1 MSELS
6 YLEKLL
12 DGVEVE
18 WLPLAKV
25 CRLINGRAYKQEE
38 LLSKGKYPVL
48 RVGNFFTN
56 QNWYYSDLELDQ
68 DKYCDN
74 GDLLYAWSASFGPR
88 IWHGG
93 KSIYHYHI
101 WKVVPDS
108 NLICK
113 QFLYYLLQ
121 WDTKALKDAHST
133 GSTMMHIS
141 KTTIEKRLVPI
152 PCPDNPEKSLAIQS
166 EIVRILDKF
175 TALTAELT
183 AELNMRKKQYNYYRD
198 QLLRFK
204 EGEVEW
210 RNLGDTSLFE
220 IANNGRKP
228 VKASLRIAGETPY
241 YGANNIQDYVDGYTH
256 DGEYVLIAED
266 GSASLENYSI
276 QYATGKFWA
285 NNHVHVVRGKER
297 VHSRFLYHYLCIV
310 NFLPFLTGGGRAK
323 LTKGQLI
330 EIPVPIP
337 CPDNPEKSLA
347 IQSEIVRILDTF
359 TALTAEL
366 SAELNMRKKQYNY
379 YRDQLLSFKEG
390 EVEWKTLGEIGHF
403 TRGKRFVKTDMLSEG
418 YPCIHYGEMYTYY
431 NVWTNKTKSFV
442 SQELASKL
450 RVSEYVDVIIVAAGE
465 TIEDIGKGT
474 AWLGKSNVVFHD
486 ACFSYRCLLNPKYI
500 AYFTRT
506 KIFHDQIKK
515 HISSGKIS
523 AINANGLSKVK
534 IPMLSAKEQ
543 ARIVEILDK
552 FDTLTNS
559 ITEGLPREIELRQ
572 KQYEYYRDMLFSF
585 PKPEVAEA

>member
-1 MSELS
+1 MSEMS

-12 DGVEVE
+12 DGV
-18 WLPLAKV
+18 
-25 CRLINGRAYKQEE
+25 
-38 LLSKGKYPVL
+38 
-48 RVGNFFTN
+48 
-56 QNWYYSDLELDQ
+56 
-68 DKYCDN
+68 
-74 GDLLYAWSASFGPR
+74 
-88 IWHGG
+88 
-93 KSIYHYHI
+93 
-101 WKVVPDS
+101 
-108 NLICK
+108 
-113 QFLYYLLQ
+113 
-121 WDTKALKDAHST
+121 
-133 GSTMMHIS
+133 
-141 KTTIEKRLVPI
+141 
-152 PCPDNPEKSLAIQS
+152 
-166 EIVRILDKF
+166 
-175 TALTAELT
+175 
-183 AELNMRKKQYNYYRD
+183 
-198 QLLRFK
+198 
-204 EGEVEW
+204 EVEW

-297 VHSRFLYHYLCIV
+297 VHTRFLYHYLCIV

-347 IQSEIVRILDTF
+347 IQSEIVRILDKF

-366 SAELNMRKKQYNY
+366 TAELNMRKKQYNY

-390 EVEWKTLGEIGHF
+390 EVEWKTLGEVAVIGTGNHDTQDAIEHGKYIF
-403 TRGKRFVKTDMLSEG
+403 YARGREPLKLNVFDFDETAIITAGDGAGVGKVFHYAKGKYALHQRAYRIVPNAFMNPRFV
-418 YPCIHYGEMYTYY
+418 YHYIT
-431 NVWTNKTKSFV
+431 
-442 SQELASKL
+442 
-450 RVSEYVDVIIVAAGE
+450 
-465 TIEDIGKGT
+465 
-474 AWLGKSNVVFHD
+474 
-486 ACFSYRCLLNPKYI
+486 
-500 AYFTRT
+500 AYFFTYIQ
-506 KIFHDQIKK
+506 KASV
-515 HISSGKIS
+515 SSSVTSLRRPMFLKFP
-523 AINANGLSKVK
+523 
-534 IPMLSAKEQ
+534 IPVPPSEEQ

-572 KQYEYYRDMLFSF
+572 KQYEYYRDLLFSF
-585 PKPEVAEA
+585 PKPETVSN

>member
-198 QLLRFK
+198 QLFSFNTEDVPHLPMGQK
-204 EGEVEW
+204 DIGEFI
-210 RNLGDTSLFE
+210 RGGTFQKKDF
-220 IANNGRKP
+220 ID
-228 VKASLRIAGETPY
+228 AGV
-241 YGANNIQDYVDGYTH
+241 G
-256 DGEYVLIAED
+256 
-266 GSASLENYSI
+266 
-276 QYATGKFWA
+276 
-285 NNHVHVVRGKER
+285 
-297 VHSRFLYHYLCIV
+297 
-310 NFLPFLTGGGRAK
+310 
-323 LTKGQLI
+323 
-330 EIPVPIP
+330 
-337 CPDNPEKSLA
+337 
-347 IQSEIVRILDTF
+347 
-359 TALTAEL
+359 
-366 SAELNMRKKQYNY
+366 
-379 YRDQLLSFKEG
+379 
-390 EVEWKTLGEIGHF
+390 
-403 TRGKRFVKTDMLSEG
+403 
-418 YPCIHYGEMYTYY
+418 CIHYGQIYTYY
-431 NVWTNKTKSFV
+431 GTYTEKTKTYISTA
-442 SQELASKL
+442 LAKKCKKAQKGDL
-450 RVSEYVDVIIVAAGE
+450 IIATTSENDEDVCKAV
-465 TIEDIGKGT
+465 
-474 AWLGKSNVVFHD
+474 AWLGSEDIAVSSD
-486 ACFSYRCLLNPKYI
+486 ACIYKHNLNPKYVS
-500 AYFTRT
+500 YFFQTEQFQNQKRQYIT
-506 KIFHDQIKK
+506 GAKVRRV
-515 HISSGKIS
+515 
-523 AINANGLSKVK
+523 NADNLSNIL
-534 IPMLSAKEQ
+534 IPVPSMEIQ
-543 ARIVEILDK
+543 ERIVSILDK

-572 KQYEYYRDMLFSF
+572 KQYEYYRDLLFSF
-585 PKPEVAEA
+585 PKPETVSN